1 MSVFYPY
8 VYEGNLV
15 TKYPFVMEAINII
28 GSLKNNLWHWQLICM
43 SFISDMAKFF
53 CHCYEALVQY
63 ILFISLNKINSQLHV
78 WVLWAY
84 HHVIGRRTYLQ
95 YKIIAPC
102 LHTSCFILNW
112 FCLVL
117 TTALKITRQKANDNI
132 WHFDSLFA
140 CPL

>member
-1 MSVFYPY
+1 MT
-8 VYEGNLV
+8 L
-15 TKYPFVMEAINII
+15 
-28 GSLKNNLWHWQLICM
+28 WQLICM

-53 CHCYEALVQY
+53 CHCYEASIQY

-102 LHTSCFILNW
+102 LHTSCFILKW
-112 FCLVL
+112 TCLIS
-117 TTALKITRQKANDNI
+117 TTALEITHQKADDYHKFRNWKLYISFYWFKNTSNTYI
-132 WHFDSLFA
+132 YWFIQVWTQS
-140 CPL
+140 

>member
-1 MSVFYPY
+1 MT
-8 VYEGNLV
+8 L
-15 TKYPFVMEAINII
+15 
-28 GSLKNNLWHWQLICM
+28 WQLICM

-53 CHCYEALVQY
+53 CHCYEASIQY

-112 FCLVL
+112 IYLILSWQQLWKSHIKRPMITYDTLTAYLHVLYKLVMWL
-117 TTALKITRQKANDNI
+117 SFAGIVMKLWFNI
-132 WHFDSLFA
+132 FY
-140 CPL
+140 